1 MWMAN
6 TRPGQRRAQASN
18 NAVES
23 APPLNATARG
33 KAGANACRATSMD
46 WVMAPG
52 FLAPQ
57 AQHSDRQP
65 LESTW
70 GDKGL
75 DRGNSSWAP
84 IITGPRSPAA
94 RCIGGAATPGPS
106 RLNHPAGT
114 AVAQRGRSRWW
125 TDGRSPPPPTAA
137 PTDPSDSAPLQR
149 SLPPAPRS
157 AGSFGRVGPRPAPP
171 R

>member
-52 FLAPQ
+52 FLALK
-57 AQHSDRQP
+57 AQRSDQQP
-65 LESTW
+65 LESTH
-70 GDKGL
+70 GYKHL

-84 IITGPRSPAA
+84 IIAGPFTPAA
-94 RCIGGAATPGPS
+94 RCMGGDAPPLATQPPGGDSRGAAWAES
-106 RLNHPAGT
+106 VVDRRK
-114 AVAQRGRSRWW
+114 VA
-125 TDGRSPPPPTAA
+125 TT
-137 PTDPSDSAPLQR
+137 SDSR
-149 SLPPAPRS
+149 TD
-157 AGSFGRVGPRPAPP
+157 
-171 R
+171 